1 MLFLVICTSIKLA
14 EVCPTRNTCINFLIN
29 KLLVRYIC
37 IIAKDL
43 WHSGKKYNH
52 LKHCIF
58 QIKMVYSMVYLLII
72 SCVFFKWKNYFL
84 YTFETILM
92 FLTHVVQLANN
103 KIDLFSTFLVNFIP
117 AFWKI
122 YLKHQT
128 TLYSSTCCVSD
139 RLAIKKN

>member
-1 MLFLVICTSIKLA
+1 MTFYRFWYQKSRTSNFSFCYFYFIDKIHLWITYFFNHNFGCCCFLVICTSIKLA

-72 SCVFFKWKNYFL
+72 SCVFFKWKKLFPL
-84 YTFETILM
+84 
-92 FLTHVVQLANN
+92 HVWNN
-103 KIDLFSTFLVNFIP
+103 LNVLN
-117 AFWKI
+117 
-122 YLKHQT
+122 
-128 TLYSSTCCVSD
+128 TCC
-139 RLAIKKN
+139 AISK